1 MSGNK
6 NIRNSIAEFFRY
18 IRNELP
24 GKERNLFEREIQKD
38 PFAEDALDGFAMISE
53 HDATE
58 DISELNERLGK
69 RTVRKN
75 SSVIYRIAGII
86 ALLLSV
92 SVLVVTILKKP
103 ENQLAINTPEPESI
117 EIIKNQ
123 PIIVPDSKDNSVSE
137 QAKAEKKSENKQSEA
152 KGFTRSLDSIV
163 KDDKISDEISAPES
177 KAYVSREEISKRLV
191 VAAPVT
197 ASARKQASNNYT
209 ITGKV
214 LSADDNMPIPGANI
228 RIKGTSNGAITN
240 QDGNFSL
247 RLPDSSNKTL
257 VASFIGMETQEIR
270 TSPDSQLQIKL
281 NSSSESLSEV
291 VVVGYGSK
299 KSDQDEEETSEYI
312 HPRPVTG
319 KSEFDDYVKNNL
331 HRPDNSAGSK
341 KEVVVLSFIVRTSG
355 QIDSIRII
363 KSPGKAYSDEAIR
376 VVRSGPAW
384 NPAMD
389 NGNPIEEDVR
399 LRIVFR

>member
-1 MSGNK
+1 MS
-6 NIRNSIAEFFRY
+6 RLEEFFRY
-18 IRNELP
+18 IRNELQ
-24 GKERNLFEREIQKD
+24 GKERNRFERGIQKD

-58 DISELNERLGK
+58 DISELNEQLEK
-69 RTVRKN
+69 RTVRK
-75 SSVIYRIAGII
+75 SSSFIYRIAGII
-86 ALLLSV
+86 VLLLSV

-103 ENQLAINTPEPESI
+103 ENQLAINSPEAESI

-137 QAKAEKKSENKQSEA
+137 LAKEKKSENKQSES
-152 KGFTRSLDSIV
+152 KGFARSSDSVV
-163 KDDKISDEISAPES
+163 KDDKISNEISAPES

-191 VAAPVT
+191 VTAPVT
-197 ASARKQASNNYT
+197 ASARKQASNNLT

-228 RIKGTSNGAITN
+228 QIKGTSNGSITN

-389 NGNPIEEDVR
+389 NGNPVEEDVR